1 MQLCTK
7 YVWNSTICTLFL
19 IAVFNIYLAF
29 AQQADP
35 NQLAIKT
42 TSLPRAYPHQ
52 LYRLQLE
59 NQGGVPPFTW
69 NITGGALPTGMALGT
84 DGVISGVP
92 NSTGEFHFVVTI
104 TDSGRP
110 AQKRKKEL
118 TLQVVAPLSIAW
130 GQPPK
135 INGQRIE
142 GTIKVTNQTETT
154 FDLTAVVLAVNE
166 IGRATAIGYQRFP
179 LKPNN
184 PDFEIPFGENL
195 PPGAYEIN
203 ADVVAEVAEINAIYR
218 ARLVT
223 PEKLQMRQ
231 GP

>member
-1 MQLCTK
+1 MQVGRKFCRRS
-7 YVWNSTICTLFL
+7 VIGAVL
-19 IAVFNIYLAF
+19 ILTAAF
-29 AQQADP
+29 PARGQQGAGP
-35 NQLAIKT
+35 NQFSIKT
-42 TSLPRAYPHQ
+42 NTLPRAFPRQ
-52 LYRLQLE
+52 LYRIQLE
-59 NQGGVPPFTW
+59 AQGGVPPFTW
-69 NITGGALPTGMALGT
+69 KVSAGSLPSGISFGV
-84 DGVISGVP
+84 DGVLSGAATTVG
-92 NSTGEFHFVVTI
+92 NFSFVVTV
-104 TDSGRP
+104 TDNDRP
-110 AQKRKKEL
+110 AHERNKEFV
-118 TLQVVAPLSIAW
+118 LQVVPPLSIAW

-179 LKPNN
+179 LKPNTI
-184 PDFEIPFGENL
+184 DFEIPFGENL

-223 PEKLQMRQ
+223 SEKLQMRQ

>member
-1 MQLCTK
+1 MQVGMKLCHK
-7 YVWNSTICTLFL
+7 GAFGTLLLF
-19 IAVFNIYLAF
+19 VTAF
-29 AQQADP
+29 PVIAQQDADP

-42 TSLPRAYPHQ
+42 NTLPKAYPHQ
-52 LYRLQLE
+52 LYRVQLE

-69 NITGGALPTGMALGT
+69 KLTEGALPNGMALGP
-84 DGVISGVP
+84 DGVISGAA
-92 NSTGEFHFVVTI
+92 NSTGDFHFMVTVS
-104 TDSGRP
+104 DSGRP
-110 AQKRKKEL
+110 AHERRKEFL
-118 TLQVVAPLSIAW
+118 LQVVAPLSIAW

-179 LKPNN
+179 LKPNTTY
-184 PDFEIPFGENL
+184 FEIPFGENL
-195 PPGAYEIN
+195 PPGAYVIH

-218 ARLVT
+218 ARLAT
-223 PEKLQMRQ
+223 PEPMQMRQ

>member
-1 MQLCTK
+1 MEFSRKSAIGILLALT
-7 YVWNSTICTLFL
+7 
-19 IAVFNIYLAF
+19 AVFSASG
-29 AQQADP
+29 QQDA
-35 NQLAIKT
+35 NQLTVKT
-42 TSLPRAYPHQ
+42 TSLPKAFPRQ
-52 LYRLQLE
+52 LYRLPLE
-59 NQGGVPPFTW
+59 AQGGVPPFTW
-69 NITGGALPTGMALGT
+69 KLSAGSLPTGMSLGA
-84 DGVISGVP
+84 DGVISGAP
-92 NSTGEFHFVVTI
+92 TTTGSFNLVVTV
-104 TDSGRP
+104 TDNNRP
-110 AQKRKKEL
+110 AHERNKEFV
-118 TLQVVAPLSIAW
+118 LQVVSPLSMAW

-142 GTIKVTNQTETT
+142 GTIKVTNQTDKT

-179 LKPNN
+179 LKPDTI
-184 PDFEIPFGENL
+184 DFEIPFGENL
-195 PPGAYEIN
+195 PPGTYEIN